1 MTNKFGGIFLDCG
14 MFITGIATSLL
25 GGVDTSIKT
34 LLGLMI
40 IDFITGIMKSAKK
53 GILNSERGFIGI
65 KRKATMI
72 LLIIATV
79 LLDRLAGLNGSNISF
94 RGLVISFYIGM
105 EGISI
110 VENAEALG
118 VPVHSKIKE
127 MFENFTTKK

>member
-14 MFITGIATSLL
+14 IFAVGIATSLL
-25 GGVDTSIKT
+25 GGIDASMKA
-34 LLGLMI
+34 LLGLMV

-53 GILNSERGFIGI
+53 GVLNSDRGFNGI

-79 LLDRLAGLNGSNISF
+79 LLDQLAGLNGSNISF

-110 VENAEALG
+110 IENAEALG

-127 MFENFTTKK
+127 MFKNFTTKK